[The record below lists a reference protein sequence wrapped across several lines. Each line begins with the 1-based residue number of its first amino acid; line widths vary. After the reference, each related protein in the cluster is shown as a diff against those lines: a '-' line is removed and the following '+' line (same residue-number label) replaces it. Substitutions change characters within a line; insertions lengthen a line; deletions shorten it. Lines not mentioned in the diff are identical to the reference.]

1 MSGQFVLSL
10 DFELHWGVH
19 DSMSLSAYEPNL
31 LGAREVIP
39 KLLAHFRK
47 FDVACTWATVG
58 FLFFDSKEE
67 LRRGLPDI
75 LPRYENRQHS
85 SYEWIERI
93 GNSEAEDPLHFGRSL
108 IAKIRDCPRQEIATQ
123 TFSHYYCL
131 EAGQSVESFKADL
144 AAARRAAGALGID
157 LASIV
162 FPRNQFNAEYLGA
175 CREAGLTSFRGN
187 EDNWIYR
194 GERHEGFLKR
204 AVRLAD
210 AYVNLVGPH
219 IFSPS
224 EALPGLWNIPA
235 SQFLRPISLGL
246 LGRFEGL
253 RLNRIKTAMT
263 AAAAA
268 DKAFH
273 LWWHPHN
280 FGVNQTENLAF
291 LEAIL
296 VHFKQLRARY
306 GMRSMSMQELAA
318 VAAGSHAAR
327 SAG

>member
-39 KLLAHFRK
+39 KLLERFRQ
-47 FDVACTWATVG
+47 FDIACTWATVG

-67 LRRGLPDI
+67 LRRNFPDI
-75 LPRYENRQHS
+75 LPQYENRKHS

-144 AAARRAAGALGID
+144 AAARRAADGLGVD

-175 CREAGLTSFRGN
+175 CREAGLISFRGN
-187 EDNWIYR
+187 EDSWIYR
-194 GERHEGFLKR
+194 AERHEGLFKR
-204 AVRLAD
+204 GVRLAD
-210 AYVNLVGPH
+210 TFVNLAGPH
-219 IFSPS
+219 IFSPA
-224 EALPGLWNIPA
+224 EALPGLWNVPA
-235 SQFLRPISLGL
+235 SQFLLPVSLGL

-253 RLNRIKTAMT
+253 RVNRIKTAMT
-263 AAAAA
+263 AAADA

-296 VHFKQLRARY
+296 VHFERLRGRH
-306 GMRSMSMQELAA
+306 GMQSMSMQELAA
-318 VAAGSHAAR
+318 VAGASRGAR